1 MAPTKNSKNESKP
14 NTATGASPPSSPAKA
29 NTSSNVP
36 STPTK
41 ANTSPKK
48 SFSPTRKVNGFVRVT
63 TNARQDFYELGFID
77 LSMGPVFGMII
88 NKEKGKGVAFN
99 APNFRILMELP
110 PEQLDDIGFL
120 GLYNIRDPNDA
131 DKPKVV
137 TNIKMKEYNEDF
149 VLMTCENIIK
159 DGEEATERDYFLMVT
174 KFAAVFNR
182 ISKQAE
188 AAGEFKYGAPLYV
201 NKGNMTPLSGACL
214 FDYLMTFDC
223 VKVMKQFCAGIDTK
237 TELMI
242 HNDRDDILEVMFGDS
257 QKGFELVSAIDEMIY
272 TTL

>member
-63 TNARQDFYELGFID
+63 TNARQDFYELGIID
-77 LSMGPVFGMII
+77 LSMGPIFGMII

-120 GLYNIRDPNDA
+120 GLYNIRDP
-131 DKPKVV
+131 
-137 TNIKMKEYNEDF
+137 IM
-149 VLMTCENIIK
+149 MQ
-159 DGEEATERDYFLMVT
+159 
-174 KFAAVFNR
+174 
-182 ISKQAE
+182 IS
-188 AAGEFKYGAPLYV
+188 PRL
-201 NKGNMTPLSGACL
+201 
-214 FDYLMTFDC
+214 
-223 VKVMKQFCAGIDTK
+223 
-237 TELMI
+237 
-242 HNDRDDILEVMFGDS
+242 
-257 QKGFELVSAIDEMIY
+257 
-272 TTL
+272 